1 MVVLPGWEVS
11 IINHLSILYTLV
23 LFYMLSDTPS
33 IKFEMDRFQKIM
45 KKHRYEVAVA
55 CYLTPRVILLMSGLP
70 LCVIAW

>member
-33 IKFEMDRFQKIM
+33 IKFEMDRFQKI
-45 KKHRYEVAVA
+45 
-55 CYLTPRVILLMSGLP
+55 IQN
-70 LCVIAW
+70 